1 KKNERSRISQELHD
15 GILGKLFGLRI
26 GLGFLNIEGS
36 EEMLGKHEL
45 FLNELQV
52 IESEIRDVSHKL
64 TFELDNSEV
73 NFSYIIKELL
83 EEKSLI
89 GNFYFELNIEDNI
102 TWIEINKSI
111 NINLYRVLQE
121 ALHNIVK
128 YSRAKNVILC
138 FSIDTNNLIIHLSD
152 DGVGFDISKTKS
164 GIGIKNMKNRIT
176 NLKGSFN
183 INSEIN
189 KGTTLSC
196 IIPIN

>member
-1 KKNERSRISQELHD
+1 
-15 GILGKLFGLRI
+15 
-26 GLGFLNIEGS
+26 
-36 EEMLGKHEL
+36 MLGKHEL